1 VSRQKRKRSQNA
13 RHAVELAVADIALA
27 EDLLGQNQ
35 TILKRFVAEL
45 STVRARLRGTA
56 QLLVNKDEV

>member
-1 VSRQKRKRSQNA
+1 MSRQKRKRSQSA
-13 RHAVELAVADIALA
+13 RHTVELAVADIALA
-27 EDLLGQNQ
+27 EDLLAQNQ

-56 QLLVNKDEV
+56 QLLVNKDEG